1 MTKSL
6 SCSDDDILQ
15 VTATVATN
23 KGLKMAEHIS
33 NPNNVKYLANNNVN
47 VISDDINTNDS
58 ETQNSALCK
67 VTAVPEVLSIIQK
80 SQAGNEQVDMSK
92 PQISESGISLIQH
105 QNTALVELK
114 DSLLSQIAAE
124 KSEIVL
130 LKYCIANNQQ
140 HPLNNTYSSN
150 VDYEKL
156 DEIMDLIIKENKI
169 LQIKKIDLVREI
181 MEQREACIYLQATIS
196 MSSNII

>member
-15 VTATVATN
+15 ATATVSTN
-23 KGLKMAEHIS
+23 KGIKLAEHLS
-33 NPNNVKYLANNNVN
+33 TTNNVKYLINNNVN
-47 VISDDINTNDS
+47 VISEETNDS
-58 ETQNSALCK
+58 DTQSK
-67 VTAVPEVLSIIQK
+67 VTAVPEVLSK
-80 SQAGNEQVDMSK
+80 SVAVSEKMELSK
-92 PQISESGISLIQH
+92 PQISESVISLIQH

-140 HPLNNTYSSN
+140 QPLNHTYSSN

-156 DEIMDLIIKENKI
+156 DEIMNLIMKENKI

-196 MSSNII
+196 MSSNFR